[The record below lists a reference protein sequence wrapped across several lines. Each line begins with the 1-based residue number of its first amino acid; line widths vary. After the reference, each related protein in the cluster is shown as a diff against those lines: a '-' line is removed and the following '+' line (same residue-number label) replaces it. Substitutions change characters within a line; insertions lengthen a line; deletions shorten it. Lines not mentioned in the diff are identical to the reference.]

1 MAPYIFNPPFTPTEI
16 PGPIWPVQLV
26 FALLDFLAQLL
37 GLGSGTTELF
47 TRAINNTW
55 ANFMLTSGFLYN
67 AIGLFRQFALKLL
80 DIVFEGLKHIIS
92 DILHGHLLQALKD
105 IQALFHALHNL
116 FAPIIQWLRQL
127 QRIQR
132 QYQLQALKR
141 IVNLIQRARQVLAVF
156 RLLHVKWATRL
167 DNWLAGIEG
176 KLIAREFDILHKTN
190 EIVDWINWILDPTAF
205 FRTVP
210 LWGTAA
216 RDLAALA
223 RALGAVGLANVYPA
237 TRRGPNAPAQAV
249 PFVAWA
255 QNLLP
260 TQNTSTPQ
268 YDAFAA
274 DVGAVHERMLGEVGT

>member
-1 MAPYIFNPPFTPTEI
+1 MAPFLWGGPVTPGVPGSPVSIIFGI
-16 PGPIWPVQLV
+16 I
-26 FALLDFLAQLL
+26 DFIASLL
-37 GLGSGTTELF
+37 GLGREDLSVITN
-47 TRAINNTW
+47 AIDGTW
-55 ANFMLTSGFLYN
+55 ANMIAGTSFLYN
-67 AIGLFRQFALKLL
+67 SVGFLSRFLEKVLGT
-80 DIVFEGLKHIIS
+80 IVDGLKHIIS

-105 IQALFHALHNL
+105 IQKLFHDLHNL
-116 FAPIIQWLRQL
+116 FAPIIKWLRQL

-156 RLLHVKWATRL
+156 RLLHVKWAQRL

-190 EIVDWINWILDPTAF
+190 EIVDWINWILDPGAF

-237 TRRGPNAPAQAV
+237 TARAHNAPAPAV
-249 PFVAWA
+249 PFNAWA
-255 QNLLP
+255 NNFLP
-260 TQNTSTPQ
+260 TQTGSTPH
-268 YDAFAA
+268 YDEFAA
-274 DVGAVHERMLGEVGT
+274 AVDAVHQRMLDEVGT